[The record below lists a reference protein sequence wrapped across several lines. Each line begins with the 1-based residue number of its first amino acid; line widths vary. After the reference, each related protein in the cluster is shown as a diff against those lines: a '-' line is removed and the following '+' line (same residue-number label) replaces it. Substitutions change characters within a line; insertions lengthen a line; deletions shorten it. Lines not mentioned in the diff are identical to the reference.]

1 MGEQSRNVIV
11 SGAARGIGR
20 SLSRHFLDK
29 GDRVFLLD
37 IQEDEL
43 KYCVDV
49 HLKQHADRAA
59 YGVCDLRDPES
70 IRQAIKKAAL
80 FFGGRIDVLVNNGGI
95 AAPQWRDGKT
105 MEDPDTLAEWQAYME
120 TNLTAPFVTSQA
132 CLPFMKRDEIVA
144 TDAGAEAL
152 ASNIESTPGPCIVHI
167 GSFRAH
173 QSDPNQEGYAA
184 SKAGQL
190 GLMHSMAIS
199 LARWGIRV
207 NLVAPGRIK
216 AAHECREGDEA
227 GDGAGWANQVAGKD
241 VADHPTNRA
250 GRPRDVAQAVEY
262 LVGAGFVTGEELTV
276 DGGALKKKN

>member
-1 MGEQSRNVIV
+1 MAEQFRNVIV

-49 HLKQHADRAA
+49 HLKRHAGRAA
-59 YGVCDLRDPES
+59 YGVCNLRDPEA
-70 IRQAIKKAAL
+70 IRQTIQKAAD
-80 FFGGRIDVLVNNGGI
+80 FFGGRIDVLINNGGI

-105 MEDPDTLAEWQAYME
+105 MEDPGTLAEWQAYME

-132 CLPFMKRDEIVA
+132 CLPFMKRDEILA
-144 TDAGAEAL
+144 TDEGAA
-152 ASNIESTPGPCIVHI
+152 AVAAAVGSTAGPCIVHI

-199 LARWGIRV
+199 LAQWGIRV

-227 GDGAGWANQVAGKD
+227 GTEWAHQVEGKD

-250 GRPRDVAQAVEY
+250 GRPRDVAQAVDY
-262 LVGAGFVTGEELTV
+262 LINAGFVTGQELTV

>member
-1 MGEQSRNVIV
+1 MGEQTRNVIV

-49 HLKQHADRAA
+49 HLAKHADRVA
-59 YGVCDLRDPES
+59 YALCNLRDPEA

-105 MEDPDTLAEWQAYME
+105 MEDPDTLGEWQAYME
-120 TNLTAPFVTSQA
+120 TNLTAPFVASQA
-132 CLPFMKRDEIVA
+132 CLPFMKRDEV
-144 TDAGAEAL
+144 L
-152 ASNIESTPGPCIVHI
+152 ASDEGAAEVAAEVGSTAGPCIVHI

-227 GDGAGWANQVAGKD
+227 GVEWAHQVEGKD

-250 GRPRDVAQAVEY
+250 GRPRDVAQAVDY
-262 LVGAGFVTGEELTV
+262 LINAGFVTGRS
-276 DGGALKKKN
+276 